1 VKIHRVSEVRKDM
14 RILKNI
20 RKIEINLKFSARC
33 SVQNAGCLKIKTK
46 HIDEKKQSQYL
57 YYRKEGNKEIL

>member
-1 VKIHRVSEVRKDM
+1 MKIHRVSEIRRDM

-33 SVQNAGCLKIKTK
+33 SVQNAGCLKIKN
-46 HIDEKKQSQYL
+46 EA
-57 YYRKEGNKEIL
+57 YR